1 MPIETRDLKFNK
13 YLQNKT
19 GYDIDIFK
27 SFYQRI
33 DQVIEKGK
41 ITTDNQFYVVK
52 IMVDQLCQN
61 EPVDEEKIDI
71 LNRLLSGYELR
82 TPKK

>member
-19 GYDIDIFK
+19 GYEIDIFK
-27 SFYQRI
+27 SFYQRV

-41 ITTDNQFYVVK
+41 ITTDNQFYDVK
-52 IMVDQLCQN
+52 IMVDQLCQT
-61 EPVDEEKIDI
+61 ESVDEEKIDI
-71 LNRLLSGYELR
+71 LNRLLSGYEQR
-82 TPKK
+82 APKK